1 MERVAKSHFFSLTKC
16 IHRDKEMCPSGRRS
30 SIANRVLGE
39 TLTEGSNPSIST
51 RYTIQIPYAPLAQLD
66 RASGYGPEGQEFESL
81 RVYLEASVE
90 RLGLFWFL
98 VPTTTRFDTLFQRKC
113 CTLYLTIIVYEGEHN
128 DDTIVHSIGL
138 WRCRGQN

>member
-1 MERVAKSHFFSLTKC
+1 MTRYVR
-16 IHRDKEMCPSGRRS
+16 RDKEMCPSGRRS

-98 VPTTTRFDTLFQRKC
+98 YPVKWSTTLLDMKLVIVVLRNITS
-113 CTLYLTIIVYEGEHN
+113 LTSNRLCEEYN
-128 DDTIVHSIGL
+128 DEFYTHHLEPSISCFI
-138 WRCRGQN
+138 WMWQ